1 MSNDIIDEAV
11 DAAYAAAAPTIGDHA
26 GDVGDHDGTDD
37 DLTTES
43 EDGTL
48 AVYYVIT
55 LVAGIGLW
63 ALFTRWSDNPLA
75 PGPKAVAESFWDG
88 LGDGSLWEHT
98 WASLQRVLIGFA
110 LGSALAIPIGFLMGW
125 YRWAR
130 GLLEPWVQFFR
141 TVPPLAMIPLV
152 IVLLGIG
159 ETAKIFVIFLA
170 AFLSSVLATFQ
181 GVRNV
186 DLTLINAARVLGAGD
201 LTIFFRVAVPA
212 SAPYIFVGLR
222 VALGASWATLVAS
235 ELIAAASG
243 LGRMMQASS
252 QFLDTPRIVVGIIII
267 GVLGFVMDRTLLVIE
282 RRMTRWQEV
291 RS

>member
-1 MSNDIIDEAV
+1 MTAVAADSLPTTDEPGRPGRRFGRKRASSPGQDDGSLAFHYV
-11 DAAYAAAAPTIGDHA
+11 ATLIG
-26 GDVGDHDGTDD
+26 
-37 DLTTES
+37 
-43 EDGTL
+43 
-48 AVYYVIT
+48 
-55 LVAGIGLW
+55 GIGLW
-63 ALFTRWSDNPLA
+63 WLYAKWTSNTLV
-75 PGPKAVAESFWDG
+75 PGPIAVSESFVDG
-88 LGDGSLWEHT
+88 IEDGSLWEHT
-98 WASLQRVLIGFA
+98 FASLKRVLFGFF
-110 LGSALAIPIGFLMGW
+110 LGSATAVPLGFMMGW

-130 GLLEPWVQFFR
+130 GILEPWVQFLR
-141 TVPPLAMIPLV
+141 TVPPLATIPLV

-201 LTIFFRVAVPA
+201 WTIFRRVAVPA

-235 ELIAAASG
+235 ELIAASQG

-252 QFLDTPRIVVGIIII
+252 QFLDTPRIMVGIIII
-267 GVLGFVMDRTLLVIE
+267 GVLGFAMDRILLLIE
-282 RRMTRWQEV
+282 RRLTRWQEV
-291 RS
+291 RA